1 MQQMDLEVTLQSLL
15 AFGEAQYPNQTIP
28 LWHHHSKTVMTLDE
42 KLIRIFNV
50 LL

>member
-1 MQQMDLEVTLQSLL
+1 MQQMGVEVILQSLP

-28 LWHHHSKTVMTLDE
+28 LWHHHSKTVMTLNE
-42 KLIRIFNV
+42 KLIGILNV